1 MTNLAVYSVLVGPT
15 GVGPAPVPPSNSYDL
30 VLFTDDP
37 DMTAEHWDVRLI
49 DTHGLDSARA
59 AKRAKILAH
68 RYLPDHDWSLFLDT
82 GIALEADPVDMLE
95 RYAGSGPSF
104 FSFRHRD
111 RMCLYEEAE
120 AVIERGEEDERRVRE
135 QADHY
140 RRLGFPRRFGLI
152 AGALLL
158 RRHNDRAVMEVAED
172 WYEHLLRYSA
182 REELAFAFAA
192 WRHGFEPGRFD
203 GDIADN
209 ACIAPLPRSARGRT
223 GGRFDPAA
231 YRWLHRSKEDRTAR
245 PENSHG
251 TDPDLFPA
259 PGTQDWALRK
269 RANRYRC
276 DKGTLYYSANGYADI
291 YELFLRDRRMEPLR
305 LLEMGLLRTDIQERN
320 PGGPHA
326 SVPSLA
332 MWRDYLPN
340 ATIYGFDISDFSAAP
355 AMPGVHILRGNSGRL
370 EDLDRLIAQSGGLFD
385 VIVDDASHA
394 SHHQQIALAR
404 LFPRLRPGGLYCIEN
419 LHHQPAGIEP
429 GNAVR
434 TLDLLRALACGR
446 GRETPHLDRHALAE
460 IKAAIADIAFYD
472 SLDRSFGEIH
482 RDALAILRRR

>member
-37 DMTAEHWDVRLI
+37 DITAEHWDVRLI

-140 RRLGFPRRFGLI
+140 RRLGFPHRFGLI

-192 WRHGFEPGRFD
+192 WRHGFEPGHFD

-209 ACIAPLPRSARGRT
+209 ACIAPSPDRRAGGRAAGSIRPPIAGCTAARRIARQGRT
-223 GGRFDPAA
+223 MATAPIRTCSPHPARKTGPCA
-231 YRWLHRSKEDRTAR
+231 SAPTGIGATRVRSTTA
-245 PENSHG
+245 P
-251 TDPDLFPA
+251 T
-259 PGTQDWALRK
+259 
-269 RANRYRC
+269 
-276 DKGTLYYSANGYADI
+276 
-291 YELFLRDRRMEPLR
+291 
-305 LLEMGLLRTDIQERN
+305 
-320 PGGPHA
+320 
-326 SVPSLA
+326 
-332 MWRDYLPN
+332 
-340 ATIYGFDISDFSAAP
+340 
-355 AMPGVHILRGNSGRL
+355 AMPTST
-370 EDLDRLIAQSGGLFD
+370 S
-385 VIVDDASHA
+385 
-394 SHHQQIALAR
+394 
-404 LFPRLRPGGLYCIEN
+404 
-419 LHHQPAGIEP
+419 
-429 GNAVR
+429 
-434 TLDLLRALACGR
+434 
-446 GRETPHLDRHALAE
+446 
-460 IKAAIADIAFYD
+460 
-472 SLDRSFGEIH
+472 SF
-482 RDALAILRRR
+482 